1 MLERRVSLS
10 RETNPRR
17 DKNGVKPRENK
28 IKDASSPASLVVDVG
43 SISSLVKNLLMKF
56 VGQQLKI
63 GIMLFLK
70 GKPNIIFLIE
80 C

>member
-43 SISSLVKNLLMKF
+43 SISSLVKNARWHNGRTNDIF
-56 VGQQLKI
+56 SVVRCGKI
-63 GIMLFLK
+63 TDFK
-70 GKPNIIFLIE
+70 
-80 C
+80 